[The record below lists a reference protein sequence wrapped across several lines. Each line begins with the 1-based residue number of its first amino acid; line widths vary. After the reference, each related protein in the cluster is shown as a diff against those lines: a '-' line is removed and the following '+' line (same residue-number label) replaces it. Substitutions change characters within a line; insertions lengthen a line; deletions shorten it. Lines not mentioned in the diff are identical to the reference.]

1 MQVIW
6 AQVITHI
13 IGFVIAVL
21 ILKRFAWGPIL
32 QLLEERRAKIQG
44 EFDRVESSRRE
55 VISLREQVEA
65 QLRDMEAQRRA
76 RIQDGVNEGRRVGN
90 EIEEQARQERVA
102 LMQRTQDDIGR
113 EWDKAHV
120 ALRNDM
126 ASMVIR
132 ATEQLLREEVDDER
146 HRRLVAD
153 YLKEIEAA
161 APEHLR

>member
-21 ILKRFAWGPIL
+21 VLRRFAWGPIL

-44 EFDRVESSRRE
+44 EFDRIESSRRE
-55 VISLREQVEA
+55 VATLKEQVEA

-76 RIQDGVNEGRRVGN
+76 RIQEGVAEGRRVGS
-90 EIEEQARQERVA
+90 EIEEKARQERVA

-126 ASMVIR
+126 ADMVVR
-132 ATEQLLREEVDDER
+132 ATERLLKEKVDDER

-153 YLKEIEAA
+153 YLREIETAA
-161 APEHLR
+161 RESR

>member
-21 ILKRFAWGPIL
+21 VLRRFAWGPIL

-44 EFDRVESSRRE
+44 EFDRIESSRRE
-55 VISLREQVEA
+55 VATLREQVEA

-76 RIQDGVNEGRRVGN
+76 RIQEGVAEGRRVGS
-90 EIEEQARQERVA
+90 EIEEKARQERVA

-126 ASMVIR
+126 ADMVVR
-132 ATEQLLREEVDDER
+132 ATERLLKEKVDDER

-153 YLKEIEAA
+153 YLREIETAA
-161 APEHLR
+161 KESR